1 MIADLEWMKK
11 LTHGAVK
18 ITAGEE
24 GFQFYRFTE
33 QQIGGNVRCEP
44 DPAGWVSL
52 QRARAENV
60 ASGKRNL
67 RFDGCGQPD
76 V

>member
-33 QQIGGNVRCEP
+33 
-44 DPAGWVSL
+44 
-52 QRARAENV
+52 
-60 ASGKRNL
+60 
-67 RFDGCGQPD
+67 
-76 V
+76 

>member
-33 QQIGGNVRCEP
+33 QQMATYEP
-44 DPAGWVSL
+44 IRDFYGKAHAAAGI
-52 QRARAENV
+52 
-60 ASGKRNL
+60 
-67 RFDGCGQPD
+67 RFDLRTDAEKILLSCSF
-76 V
+76 